1 MIKPEV
7 SPYCFLPNCRRLG
20 DLLFAT
26 ASMCLGT
33 STRGKNPLPENTVHM
48 FPPYGCRSFRTR
60 KPPDALHLLPVSSS
74 LLTPHTQPV
83 LLPCKETSLL
93 LCHPLGAR
101 RQHDSCT
108 LMSNALAASDIFAT
122 KLERGG
128 QMWAASHLS
137 PLVRSGILTP

>member
-1 MIKPEV
+1 MQTT
-7 SPYCFLPNCRRLG
+7 RRSAFAACE
-20 DLLFAT
+20 LLA
-26 ASMCLGT
+26 
-33 STRGKNPLPENTVHM
+33 
-48 FPPYGCRSFRTR
+48 
-60 KPPDALHLLPVSSS
+60 
-74 LLTPHTQPV
+74 PHTQPV